1 MIGLVYA
8 GGKSSRFGKDK
19 ATYRV
24 PGLPA
29 TNVQLAVEK
38 LTPFCQQIVICAN
51 EINQAHIVK
60 LVGQVPAVQIICDIP
75 PYDCHGP
82 LSAIIACTNQF
93 SIVQDYLTLAVD
105 YPYITKNSLAVLART
120 PNSYIATSQH
130 NHYSFWYFMLKC
142 INHILAPFE
151 CFCTMRSRYTYEY
164 RDISKRQFASPVSDN
179 NATSLFFN
187 RCCNFF

>member
-105 YPYITKNSLAVLART
+105 YPYHQKFTCGSC
-120 PNSYIATSQH
+120 P
-130 NHYSFWYFMLKC
+130 
-142 INHILAPFE
+142 
-151 CFCTMRSRYTYEY
+151 YT
-164 RDISKRQFASPVSDN
+164 QFLYCNKSAQ
-179 NATSLFFN
+179 SLFISS
-187 RCCNFF
+187 FFS